1 MVKIKGENMKKV
13 IVSLPLLAMLLLG
26 SQEQKVTDCVETFQ
40 NEIAQIIY
48 ANIGDKNSSIEVLT
62 NKINTILDENCDLNN
77 SQVQSLSLEKKNPE
91 QHVIMIDTTKKN
103 KDCIESFQ
111 NDLRDILYSD
121 NAPKAKEKKIKI
133 VIKGDGDNCT
143 KETTD
148 K

>member
-48 ANIGDKNSSIEVLT
+48 ANIGDKNASIEVLT

>member
-1 MVKIKGENMKKV
+1 MKKV

-48 ANIGDKNSSIEVLT
+48 ANIGDKNASIEVLT
-62 NKINTILDENCDLNN
+62 NKINTILDENCDLND
-77 SQVQSLSLEKKNPE
+77 SQVQSLSIEKKNPE

-121 NAPKAKEKKIKI
+121 DAPKAKEKKIKI

>member
-13 IVSLPLLAMLLLG
+13 IVSLPLLAVLLLG
-26 SQEQKVTDCVETFQ
+26 AQDQKVTDCVETFQ

-48 ANIGDKNSSIEVLT
+48 ANMGDKNSSIEVLT
-62 NKINTILDENCDLNN
+62 NKINTILDENCDLND
-77 SQVQSLSLEKKNPE
+77 SHVKSLSVEKKNPE
-91 QHVIMIDTTKKN
+91 QHVIMIDTTKEN

-111 NDLRDILYSD
+111 NDLREILYSD
-121 NAPKAKEKKIKI
+121 DAPKTKGKKIKI

-143 KETTD
+143 KEKTD

>member
-48 ANIGDKNSSIEVLT
+48 ANIGDKNASIEVLT
-62 NKINTILDENCDLNN
+62 NKINTILDENCDLND
-77 SQVQSLSLEKKNPE
+77 SQVQSLSIEKKNPE

-121 NAPKAKEKKIKI
+121 DAPKAKEKKIKI